1 VSEDSSESLTLRV
14 AKAIPSDVGHGRARV
29 PFDNELNLKPG
40 DIVEIAGEQ
49 STAAIVWRCR
59 PEDANLGVI
68 RIDGIIRKNAGVS
81 LGDRVTITK
90 VETQP
95 CERLVLSPVM
105 AKQQKVRFGPGIE
118 GFARRGLN
126 KRPVVAG
133 DRIFIPGMTLFA
145 EALPFAIVSTNPKGI
160 VQVLP
165 DTEII
170 IKEDAVDEEETG
182 QIQTISY
189 EDIGGIGEQ
198 LQKVREMI
206 ELPLK
211 HPILFRRLGI
221 DPPRGVLL
229 HGPPGTGKTL
239 IAKAVASETKAH
251 FTSINGP
258 EIISKYYGESEKQLR
273 EIFDEAAANAP
284 AIIFI
289 DELDSIAPK
298 REDVTGEVERR
309 VVAQLLTLLD
319 GMEGRDNVVVIGATN
334 RRDAIDPALR
344 RPGRFDRE
352 LEIGVPDKNGR
363 EEIINIHTRG
373 MPISDDFDI
382 DWLLDNSYGFVG
394 ADISAL
400 VRESAMKALRRYLPE
415 IDLDEEHIPPEVLE
429 KMEVT
434 MSDFRQAIKEIE
446 PSALREI
453 YLEVPEVSWDEVG
466 GLEEVKERLKES
478 IEWPLTKPE
487 LFEHFGINPPRG
499 ILLFG
504 APGTGKTLIAHGS
517 EFLKEEFLPKILT
530 NEVEFA
536 VGYSEPEA
544 GSDAAAMKLKAT
556 ETEGG
561 WILNGQ
567 KTWTTSAHFAEWYWV
582 GARTDPD
589 APKHFGIT
597 LFLVPMD
604 HPGITV
610 QGIWTM
616 GDERTNDVFFDD
628 VFVPEEY
635 VVGQLNHGF
644 QYISQALD
652 LERFTMFT
660 FSPVKQRLDL
670 LLDHVRTTTRDGQ
683 PLREDPRVRSRIAR
697 LATTAAVAHGM
708 GLRVVDASMKAEAGG
723 GAPPTIEASEYKLFT
738 TEFSKV
744 LADASMDL
752 GGPGTQLRVG
762 TVEAPMVGRAESTYR
777 YTVLDTIGGGTSEVQ
792 KNIISRRGLGLP
804 KNF

>member
-1 VSEDSSESLTLRV
+1 MRNTPPCSDNHFTWSDTLVLVGLNTPEYRQLCTGGDIVAEDSSESLTLRV

-29 PFDNELNLKPG
+29 PFDNDLNLKPG
-40 DIVEIAGEQ
+40 DIIEIEGERK
-49 STAAIVWRCR
+49 TAAIVWRCR

-81 LGDRVTITK
+81 LGDRAEIRK
-90 VETQP
+90 VEVQP
-95 CERLVLSPVM
+95 CQKLILSPVM

-126 KRPVVAG
+126 KRPVIAG

-145 EALPFAIVSTNPKGI
+145 EALPFAIVQTNPKGI

-165 DTEII
+165 DSEII
-170 IKEDAVDEEETG
+170 IKEDAIDQDEQET
-182 QIQTISY
+182 IHTISY
-189 EDIGGIGEQ
+189 EDIGGIGNQ

-319 GMEGRDNVVVIGATN
+319 GMGGRDNVVVIGATN
-334 RRDAIDPALR
+334 RRDAIDQALR

-363 EEIINIHTRG
+363 GEILEIHTRD
-373 MPISDDFDI
+373 MPISDDYDS
-382 DWLLDNSYGFVG
+382 DWLLENTYGFVG

-415 IDLDEEHIPPEVLE
+415 IDLDEEQIPPEVIE
-429 KMEVT
+429 KMEVR
-434 MSDFRQAIKEIE
+434 MSDFKEAVKEIE

-453 YLEVPEVSWDEVG
+453 YIEVPEVTWEEVG
-466 GLEEVKERLKES
+466 GLEDIKERLKES
-478 IEWPLTKPE
+478 IEWPLTMPE
-487 LFEHFGINPPRG
+487 RFEHFGIKPPRG
-499 ILLFG
+499 IMLFG
-504 APGTGKTLIAHGS
+504 APGTGKTLIAKAIANEAKANFITIKGPELISKWVGES
-517 EFLKEEFLPKILT
+517 EKAVREVFKKAKQSSPSIVFLDEFESIAGMRRS
-530 NEVEFA
+530 NS
-536 VGYSEPEA
+536 GD
-544 GSDAAAMKLKAT
+544 GSDVMNRVVNQLLSSMDGVEGMEGVIVVAATNRPEMIDPALLRSGRFERVLHVPPPDRDSLKA
-556 ETEGG
+556 
-561 WILNGQ
+561 ILKIHAKDMPLGRFKLEDLSSKMDNYTGADIEAVCREAALIAMRNEK
-567 KTWTTSAHFAEWYWV
+567 KTVSK
-582 GARTDPD
+582 
-589 APKHFGIT
+589 KHFEQAIDRVRPTVNEDMMQYYTRMESMLTSG
-597 LFLVPMD
+597 LESVHRSSGGL
-604 HPGITV
+604 PGI
-610 QGIWTM
+610 
-616 GDERTNDVFFDD
+616 
-628 VFVPEEY
+628 
-635 VVGQLNHGF
+635 
-644 QYISQALD
+644 
-652 LERFTMFT
+652 
-660 FSPVKQRLDL
+660 
-670 LLDHVRTTTRDGQ
+670 
-683 PLREDPRVRSRIAR
+683 
-697 LATTAAVAHGM
+697 
-708 GLRVVDASMKAEAGG
+708 
-723 GAPPTIEASEYKLFT
+723 
-738 TEFSKV
+738 
-744 LADASMDL
+744 
-752 GGPGTQLRVG
+752 
-762 TVEAPMVGRAESTYR
+762 ES
-777 YTVLDTIGGGTSEVQ
+777 I
-792 KNIISRRGLGLP
+792 
-804 KNF
+804 

>member
-1 VSEDSSESLTLRV
+1 MSDETNESLTLRV

-49 STAAIVWRCR
+49 RTAAIVWRCR

-95 CERLVLSPVM
+95 CQRLVLSPVM

-145 EALPFAIVSTNPKGI
+145 EALPFAIVSTSPKGI

-165 DTEII
+165 DTEIV
-170 IKEDAVDEEETG
+170 IKEEAVDEEESG
-182 QIQTISY
+182 QVQTISY

-239 IAKAVASETKAH
+239 IAKAVASETNAH

-273 EIFDEAAANAP
+273 EIFDEAAANTP

-298 REDVTGEVERR
+298 REDVSGEVERR

-319 GMEGRDNVVVIGATN
+319 GMQGRDNVVVIGATN

-352 LEIGVPDKNGR
+352 LEFGVPDKNGR
-363 EEIINIHTRG
+363 KEIIDIHTRG

-415 IDLDEEHIPPEVLE
+415 IDLDEEQIPPEVLE
-429 KMEVT
+429 KMEVR

-453 YLEVPEVSWDEVG
+453 YLEVPEVSWDQVG
-466 GLEEVKERLKES
+466 GLDEVKERLKES
-478 IEWPLTKPE
+478 IEWPLTKPDV
-487 LFEHFGINPPRG
+487 FEHFGIKPPRG
-499 ILLFG
+499 IVLFG
-504 APGTGKTLIAHGS
+504 APGTGKTLIAKAIANEAKANFITIKGPELISKWVGES
-517 EFLKEEFLPKILT
+517 EKAVREVFKKAKQSSPSIVFLDEFESIAGMRRAT
-530 NEVEFA
+530 D
-536 VGYSEPEA
+536 GA
-544 GSDAAAMKLKAT
+544 GSDVMNRVVNQLLSSMDGVESMEGVIVVAATNRPEMIDPALLRSGRF
-556 ETEGG
+556 ERVLH
-561 WILNGQ
+561 IPP
-567 KTWTTSAHFAEWYWV
+567 
-582 GARTDPD
+582 PD
-589 APKHFGIT
+589 AKSVHEILKIHTESMPLGKFKLSDLASQLSNYTGADIEAVCREAALIAMRANRKTVSKKHF
-597 LFLVPMD
+597 
-604 HPGITV
+604 
-610 QGIWTM
+610 
-616 GDERTNDVFFDD
+616 E
-628 VFVPEEY
+628 
-635 VVGQLNHGF
+635 
-644 QYISQALD
+644 QAI
-652 LERFTMFT
+652 E
-660 FSPVKQRLDL
+660 
-670 LLDHVRTTTRDGQ
+670 
-683 PLREDPRVRSRIAR
+683 RVRPTVTDEMMQYYDRMESM
-697 LATTAAVAHGM
+697 LVS
-708 GLRVVDASMKAEAGG
+708 GLESVRRSPDGLSG
-723 GAPPTIEASEYKLFT
+723 IES
-738 TEFSKV
+738 V
-744 LADASMDL
+744 
-752 GGPGTQLRVG
+752 
-762 TVEAPMVGRAESTYR
+762 
-777 YTVLDTIGGGTSEVQ
+777 
-792 KNIISRRGLGLP
+792 
-804 KNF
+804 

>member
-1 VSEDSSESLTLRV
+1 M

-40 DIVEIAGEQ
+40 DIVEITGE
-49 STAAIVWRCR
+49 SRTAAIVWRCR

-81 LGDRVTITK
+81 LGDRVSITK

-95 CERLVLSPVM
+95 CQRLVLSPVM

-165 DTEII
+165 DTEIV
-170 IKEDAVDEEETG
+170 IKEEPIDEEESG
-182 QIQTISY
+182 QVQTISY
-189 EDIGGIGEQ
+189 EDIGGLGDQ
-198 LQKVREMI
+198 LRNIREMI

-221 DPPRGVLL
+221 DPPKGVLL

-239 IAKAVASETKAH
+239 LAKAVASETNAH

-319 GMEGRDNVVVIGATN
+319 GMQGRDNVVVIGATN

-352 LEIGVPDKNGR
+352 LEISVPDKNGR
-363 EEIINIHTRG
+363 AEIINIHTRG
-373 MPISDDFDI
+373 MPISDDFEI
-382 DWLLDNSYGFVG
+382 EWLLDNSYGFVG

-415 IDLDEEHIPPEVLE
+415 IDLDEEQIPPEVLE
-429 KMEVT
+429 KMEVR

-453 YLEVPEVSWDEVG
+453 YLEVPEVSWDQVG

-487 LFEHFGINPPRG
+487 MFEHFGINPPRG
-499 ILLFG
+499 IVLFG
-504 APGTGKTLIAHGS
+504 APGTGKTLIAKAIANEAKANFITIKGPELISKWVGQSEKAIREVFKKAKQSSPSIVFLDEFESIAASRRNSEGS
-517 EFLKEEFLPKILT
+517 
-530 NEVEFA
+530 
-536 VGYSEPEA
+536 
-544 GSDAAAMKLKAT
+544 GSDVANRVVNQLLSSMDGVEGMEGVIVVAATNRPEMIDPALLRSGRFERVLHIPPPDTASIKEILKIHTADMPLGRFKLLDLASSLQNYTGADIEAICREAALIAMRA
-556 ETEGG
+556 ER
-561 WILNGQ
+561 
-567 KTWTTSAHFAEWYWV
+567 KTVSK
-582 GARTDPD
+582 
-589 APKHFGIT
+589 KHF
-597 LFLVPMD
+597 
-604 HPGITV
+604 
-610 QGIWTM
+610 
-616 GDERTNDVFFDD
+616 
-628 VFVPEEY
+628 EEAI
-635 VVGQLNHGF
+635 G
-644 QYISQALD
+644 
-652 LERFTMFT
+652 
-660 FSPVKQRLDL
+660 
-670 LLDHVRTTTRDGQ
+670 
-683 PLREDPRVRSRIAR
+683 RVRPTVTEEMMQYYGRMESE
-697 LATTAAVAHGM
+697 LTSGM
-708 GLRVVDASMKAEAGG
+708 SSV
-723 GAPPTIEASEYKLFT
+723 
-738 TEFSKV
+738 
-744 LADASMDL
+744 
-752 GGPGTQLRVG
+752 
-762 TVEAPMVGRAESTYR
+762 
-777 YTVLDTIGGGTSEVQ
+777 
-792 KNIISRRGLGLP
+792 RRGSDGP
-804 KNF
+804 SGIESV

>member
-1 VSEDSSESLTLRV
+1 MTNENSDSLTLRV

-29 PFDNELNLKPG
+29 PFDNDLNLKPG
-40 DIVEIAGEQ
+40 DIIEVSGERK
-49 STAAIVWRCR
+49 TAAIVWRCR

-81 LGDRVTITK
+81 LGDRVDIKK
-90 VETQP
+90 VETRP
-95 CERLVLSPVM
+95 CQRLVLSPVM

-145 EALPFAIVSTNPKGI
+145 EALPFAIVSTKPKGI

-165 DTEII
+165 DTDIV
-170 IKEDAVDEEETG
+170 IKEDAVDEEEQG
-182 QIQTISY
+182 DVQTISY
-189 EDIGGIGEQ
+189 EDIGGLGEQ

-239 IAKAVASETKAH
+239 IAKAVASETNAH

-273 EIFDEAAANAP
+273 EIFEEAASNAP

-298 REDVTGEVERR
+298 REDVSGEVERR

-319 GMEGRDNVVVIGATN
+319 GIQGRDNVVVIGATN
-334 RRDAIDPALR
+334 RQDAIDPALR

-352 LEIGVPDKNGR
+352 IEIGVPDKNGR
-363 EEIINIHTRG
+363 AEIIEIHTRG
-373 MPISDDFDI
+373 MPISDDFDV
-382 DWLLDNSYGFVG
+382 DWLLDNTHGFVG

-415 IDLDEEHIPPEVLE
+415 IDLDEEKIPPEVLE
-429 KMEVT
+429 KMAVI
-434 MSDFRQAIKEIE
+434 MADFRMAIKEIE

-466 GLEEVKERLKES
+466 GLQEIKDRLKES

-499 ILLFG
+499 IVLFG
-504 APGTGKTLIAHGS
+504 APGTGKTLLAKAIANEAKANFITIKGPELISKWVGESEKAVREVFKKAKQSSPSIIFLDEFESIAGVRRSSSGEGS
-517 EFLKEEFLPKILT
+517 DVINRVVNQLLSSMDGVEGMEGVIVVAAT
-530 NEVEFA
+530 NRPEMIDPALLRSGRFERVMH
-536 VGYSEPEA
+536 VPPPDPEA
-544 GSDAAAMKLKAT
+544 LKSILQIHTENMPLGKFSMDEIASKLENYTGADIEAVCREAGLIAMRADK
-556 ETEGG
+556 
-561 WILNGQ
+561 
-567 KTWTTSAHFAEWYWV
+567 KTVSK
-582 GARTDPD
+582 
-589 APKHFGIT
+589 KHF
-597 LFLVPMD
+597 
-604 HPGITV
+604 
-610 QGIWTM
+610 
-616 GDERTNDVFFDD
+616 
-628 VFVPEEY
+628 EEA
-635 VVGQLNHGF
+635 V
-644 QYISQALD
+644 
-652 LERFTMFT
+652 E
-660 FSPVKQRLDL
+660 
-670 LLDHVRTTTRDGQ
+670 
-683 PLREDPRVRSRIAR
+683 RVRPTVTDEMMLYYNRMEELLTSGLQSVRR
-697 LATTAAVAHGM
+697 LPD
-708 GLRVVDASMKAEAGG
+708 GLAG
-723 GAPPTIEASEYKLFT
+723 IES
-738 TEFSKV
+738 V
-744 LADASMDL
+744 
-752 GGPGTQLRVG
+752 
-762 TVEAPMVGRAESTYR
+762 
-777 YTVLDTIGGGTSEVQ
+777 
-792 KNIISRRGLGLP
+792 
-804 KNF
+804 

>member
-1 VSEDSSESLTLRV
+1 VSDEVNESLTLRV

-49 STAAIVWRCR
+49 KTAAIVWRCR

-81 LGDRVTITK
+81 LGDRVTISK

-95 CERLVLSPVM
+95 CQRLVLSPVM

-145 EALPFAIVSTNPKGI
+145 EALPFAIVSTSPKGI

-165 DTEII
+165 DTEIV
-170 IKEDAVDEEETG
+170 IKEEAVDEEESG
-182 QIQTISY
+182 QVQTISY

-239 IAKAVASETKAH
+239 IAKAVASETNAH

-273 EIFDEAAANAP
+273 EIFDEAAANTP

-298 REDVTGEVERR
+298 REDVSGEVERR

-319 GMEGRDNVVVIGATN
+319 GMQGRDNVVVIGATN

-363 EEIINIHTRG
+363 KEIIDIHTRG

-415 IDLDEEHIPPEVLE
+415 IDLDEEQIPPEVLE
-429 KMEVT
+429 KMEVR

-453 YLEVPEVSWDEVG
+453 YLEVPEVSWDQVG
-466 GLEEVKERLKES
+466 GLDEVKERLKES
-478 IEWPLTKPE
+478 IEWPLTKPDV
-487 LFEHFGINPPRG
+487 FDHFGINPPRG
-499 ILLFG
+499 IVLFG
-504 APGTGKTLIAHGS
+504 APGTGKTLIAKAIANEAKANFITIKGPELISKWVGES
-517 EFLKEEFLPKILT
+517 EKAVREVFKKAKQSSPSIVFLDEFESI
-530 NEVEFA
+530 A
-536 VGYSEPEA
+536 GMRRASDGA
-544 GSDAAAMKLKAT
+544 GSDVMNRVVNQLLSSMDGVESMEGVIVVAATNRPEMIDPALLRSGRF
-556 ETEGG
+556 ERVLH
-561 WILNGQ
+561 IPP
-567 KTWTTSAHFAEWYWV
+567 
-582 GARTDPD
+582 PD
-589 APKHFGIT
+589 AKSIHEILKIHTDKMPLGKFKLSDLESKLPNYTGADIEAVCREAALIAMRANRKTVSKKHF
-597 LFLVPMD
+597 
-604 HPGITV
+604 
-610 QGIWTM
+610 
-616 GDERTNDVFFDD
+616 E
-628 VFVPEEY
+628 
-635 VVGQLNHGF
+635 
-644 QYISQALD
+644 QAI
-652 LERFTMFT
+652 E
-660 FSPVKQRLDL
+660 
-670 LLDHVRTTTRDGQ
+670 
-683 PLREDPRVRSRIAR
+683 RVRPTVTDEMMQYYDRMESM
-697 LATTAAVAHGM
+697 LVS
-708 GLRVVDASMKAEAGG
+708 GLESVRRSPDGLSG
-723 GAPPTIEASEYKLFT
+723 IES
-738 TEFSKV
+738 V
-744 LADASMDL
+744 
-752 GGPGTQLRVG
+752 
-762 TVEAPMVGRAESTYR
+762 
-777 YTVLDTIGGGTSEVQ
+777 
-792 KNIISRRGLGLP
+792 
-804 KNF
+804 

>member
-1 VSEDSSESLTLRV
+1 VSDEANESLTLRV

-49 STAAIVWRCR
+49 RTAAIVWRCR

-95 CERLVLSPVM
+95 CQRLVLSPVM

-145 EALPFAIVSTNPKGI
+145 EALPFAIVSTSPKGI

-165 DTEII
+165 DTEIV
-170 IKEDAVDEEETG
+170 IKEEAVDEEESG
-182 QIQTISY
+182 QVQTISY

-239 IAKAVASETKAH
+239 IAKAVASETNAH

-273 EIFDEAAANAP
+273 EIFDEAAANTP

-319 GMEGRDNVVVIGATN
+319 GMQGRDNVVVIGATN

-363 EEIINIHTRG
+363 KEIIDIHTRG
-373 MPISDDFDI
+373 MPISDDFDM

-415 IDLDEEHIPPEVLE
+415 IDLDEEQIPPEVLE
-429 KMEVT
+429 KMEVK

-453 YLEVPEVSWDEVG
+453 YLEVPEVSWDQVG
-466 GLEEVKERLKES
+466 GLDEVKERLKES
-478 IEWPLTKPE
+478 IEWPLTKPDV
-487 LFEHFGINPPRG
+487 FDHFGINPPRG
-499 ILLFG
+499 IVLFG
-504 APGTGKTLIAHGS
+504 APGTGKTLIAKAIANEAKANFITIKGPELISKWVGES
-517 EFLKEEFLPKILT
+517 EKAVREVFKKAKQSSPSIVFLDEFESI
-530 NEVEFA
+530 A
-536 VGYSEPEA
+536 GMRRAGDGA
-544 GSDAAAMKLKAT
+544 GSDVMNRVVNQLLSSMDGVESMEGVIVVAATNRPEMIDPALLRSGRFERVLHIPPPDSKSVHEILKIHTERMPLGKFKLPDLSSQLSNYTGADIEAVCREAALIAMRA
-556 ETEGG
+556 
-561 WILNGQ
+561 NR
-567 KTWTTSAHFAEWYWV
+567 KTVSK
-582 GARTDPD
+582 
-589 APKHFGIT
+589 KHF
-597 LFLVPMD
+597 
-604 HPGITV
+604 
-610 QGIWTM
+610 
-616 GDERTNDVFFDD
+616 E
-628 VFVPEEY
+628 
-635 VVGQLNHGF
+635 
-644 QYISQALD
+644 QAI
-652 LERFTMFT
+652 E
-660 FSPVKQRLDL
+660 
-670 LLDHVRTTTRDGQ
+670 
-683 PLREDPRVRSRIAR
+683 RVRPTVTDEMMQYYNRMESM
-697 LATTAAVAHGM
+697 LVS
-708 GLRVVDASMKAEAGG
+708 GLESVRRSPDGLSG
-723 GAPPTIEASEYKLFT
+723 IES
-738 TEFSKV
+738 V
-744 LADASMDL
+744 
-752 GGPGTQLRVG
+752 
-762 TVEAPMVGRAESTYR
+762 
-777 YTVLDTIGGGTSEVQ
+777 
-792 KNIISRRGLGLP
+792 
-804 KNF
+804 

>member
-1 VSEDSSESLTLRV
+1 MSEDSSEFLTLRV

-170 IKEDAVDEEETG
+170 IKEDAVDEEEAG

-189 EDIGGIGEQ
+189 EDIGGVGEA
-198 LQKVREMI
+198 LVRIREMI

-382 DWLLDNSYGFVG
+382 GWLLDNSYGFVG

-504 APGTGKTLIAHGS
+504 APGTGKTLIAKAIANEAKANFITIKGPELISKWVGQS
-517 EFLKEEFLPKILT
+517 EKAIREVFKKAKQSSPSIVFLDEFESIAGT
-530 NEVEFA
+530 RRTA
-536 VGYSEPEA
+536 SGD
-544 GSDAAAMKLKAT
+544 GSDVMNRAVNQLLSSMDGVEGMEGVIVVAATNRPEMIDPALLRSGRFERVLHIPPPDTAAMKEILKIHTADMPLGRFNINDLASSLQNYT
-556 ETEGG
+556 GADIEAICREAAL
-561 WILNGQ
+561 IAMRAER
-567 KTWTTSAHFAEWYWV
+567 KTVSK
-582 GARTDPD
+582 
-589 APKHFGIT
+589 KHF
-597 LFLVPMD
+597 
-604 HPGITV
+604 
-610 QGIWTM
+610 
-616 GDERTNDVFFDD
+616 E
-628 VFVPEEY
+628 
-635 VVGQLNHGF
+635 
-644 QYISQALD
+644 QAI
-652 LERFTMFT
+652 E
-660 FSPVKQRLDL
+660 
-670 LLDHVRTTTRDGQ
+670 
-683 PLREDPRVRSRIAR
+683 RVRPTVTDEMMQYYGRMESM
-697 LATTAAVAHGM
+697 LTS
-708 GLRVVDASMKAEAGG
+708 GLESVRRRPDGLSG
-723 GAPPTIEASEYKLFT
+723 IES
-738 TEFSKV
+738 V
-744 LADASMDL
+744 
-752 GGPGTQLRVG
+752 
-762 TVEAPMVGRAESTYR
+762 
-777 YTVLDTIGGGTSEVQ
+777 
-792 KNIISRRGLGLP
+792 
-804 KNF
+804 